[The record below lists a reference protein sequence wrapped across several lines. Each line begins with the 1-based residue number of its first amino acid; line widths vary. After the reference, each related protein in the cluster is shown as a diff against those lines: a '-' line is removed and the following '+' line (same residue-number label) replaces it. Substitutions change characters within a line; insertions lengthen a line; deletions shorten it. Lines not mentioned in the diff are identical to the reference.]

1 MKKHV
6 KILSLF
12 VAVAMF
18 VSMSSMS
25 FAANE
30 VIAKYTSSKIMVDN
44 VEVSFE
50 AYNIGGSNYFKL
62 RDIAYQF
69 SPQDAFFSPYY
80 GFEVIWD
87 GKLNAINIIKSGD
100 WDDSMYTPV
109 GGELAKGDGKDKKA
123 VPCNSSIY
131 LNGKPISL
139 TAYNINGNNYFKL
152 RDLAKELDFAV
163 DWDEENKTVIVCSYM
178 SQEFYDEIK
187 EEQKQFESLF

>member
-1 MKKHV
+1 MKKHI
-6 KILSLF
+6 KLLSVFL
-12 VAVAMF
+12 VSAMLI
-18 VSMSSMS
+18 SMSSIS
-25 FAANE
+25 SAANE
-30 VIAKYTSSKIMVDN
+30 VIAKYTSSKILVDN
-44 VEVSFE
+44 VEVAFE

-87 GKLNAINIIKSGD
+87 GKLNAINIIKTGD

-123 VPCNSSIY
+123 VPCKSSIY
-131 LNGKPISL
+131 LNGEPISL
-139 TAYNINGNNYFKL
+139 TAYNIGGNNYFKL
-152 RDLAKELDFAV
+152 RDLGAALDFAV

-178 SQEFYDEIK
+178 SQDFYDEIK
-187 EEQKQFESLF
+187 AEQEQF